1 MAKIVRK
8 SGARGSAGVSVEG
21 ATKAAQAIAQSL
33 AKSRRKNEGISVQV
47 HIGDLYLIGFD
58 EAIDAEE
65 WGARELASPDSPGGG
80 RGRMT
85 AEERAEAQRKTKRR
99 LNFKKGAVE
108 ITAVEDSEPVQR
120 RRSTKAKA
128 KAKAARPSRRARRKA
143 R

>member
-8 SGARGSAGVSVEG
+8 TGARGSAGASIEG
-21 ATKAAQAIAQSL
+21 ATKAAQAIAQTL

-65 WGARELASPDSPGGG
+65 WGARELASSDSSGG
-80 RGRMT
+80 RKSRMT
-85 AEERAEAQRKTKRR
+85 AEEQAEAQRKTKRR
-99 LNFKKGAVE
+99 LNFKKGSVE
-108 ITAVEDSEPVQR
+108 ISAAEDSEPMQR
-120 RRSTKAKA
+120 RRASKAKSR
-128 KAKAARPSRRARRKA
+128 AARPAKRIRRKS